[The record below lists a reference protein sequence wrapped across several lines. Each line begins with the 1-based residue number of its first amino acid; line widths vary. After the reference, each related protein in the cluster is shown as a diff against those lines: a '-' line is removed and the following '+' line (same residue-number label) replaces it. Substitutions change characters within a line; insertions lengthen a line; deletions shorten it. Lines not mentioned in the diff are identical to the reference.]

1 MFCCKVLAL
10 IAEFLSPLVFAS
22 NAPDPKATLLVT
34 EFVPLPTVCPFM
46 VASVVN
52 VGVILE
58 PAIAAL
64 AFISALTI
72 APSAILA
79 EVTALFA
86 MAAVSTALSAN
97 SLDVTAL
104 APMSAAITVS
114 AAICADVI
122 ELFAILAD
130 VTASSAILAVVT

>member
-1 MFCCKVLAL
+1 MLP
-10 IAEFLSPLVFAS
+10 IAVFAPLVTAAS
-22 NAPDPKATLLVT
+22 RASKPRTVLVAT
-34 EFVPLPTVCPFM
+34 EFAPLPTVIPFM

-52 VGVILE
+52 VGVILD

-72 APSAILA
+72 VPSAILA